1 MMLWMAQQTLL
12 LTLVCGGLLISHR
25 FLQQRLGARKTYQLW
40 LAVPALLISSALIAS
55 MPNTLAAAQAEQF
68 AHYSVIASKAMATV
82 QTSDYA
88 KIALSIWLVGI
99 AAMVTL
105 LSLQAIALTRI
116 LSTATRVHH
125 TGANLP
131 TYSHPGVQSPMLV
144 GVINPKIIL
153 PSNFIQLN
161 ADEQQSIIAHEQYH
175 HQRRDLL
182 SNLLAYSALSLFW
195 FNPICWLAYR
205 RFRDDQE
212 LACDAFVTQS
222 LNKQQ
227 KICYSQVLLAYS
239 QQAHHGL
246 LHTHYGNKNILKE
259 RIMQMKTFQ
268 QGQSGFAIIGLTI
281 ALGISGLLLNQQVQA
296 GDHNHDAVH
305 PTIRIEPKYPIEAAN
320 AHQSGFVVLQFDI
333 SPSGA
338 VSNVSVVKSSP
349 EGVFDSSATTA
360 LKQWQYSESSKGLKQ
375 AKVQLDFMI
384 DPPATDVERI
394 KVTP

>member
-131 TYSHPGVQSPMLV
+131 TYSHPGVQSP
-144 GVINPKIIL
+144 
-153 PSNFIQLN
+153 
-161 ADEQQSIIAHEQYH
+161 
-175 HQRRDLL
+175 
-182 SNLLAYSALSLFW
+182 
-195 FNPICWLAYR
+195 
-205 RFRDDQE
+205 
-212 LACDAFVTQS
+212 
-222 LNKQQ
+222 
-227 KICYSQVLLAYS
+227 
-239 QQAHHGL
+239 
-246 LHTHYGNKNILKE
+246 
-259 RIMQMKTFQ
+259 
-268 QGQSGFAIIGLTI
+268 
-281 ALGISGLLLNQQVQA
+281 
-296 GDHNHDAVH
+296 
-305 PTIRIEPKYPIEAAN
+305 
-320 AHQSGFVVLQFDI
+320 
-333 SPSGA
+333 
-338 VSNVSVVKSSP
+338 
-349 EGVFDSSATTA
+349 
-360 LKQWQYSESSKGLKQ
+360 
-375 AKVQLDFMI
+375 
-384 DPPATDVERI
+384 
-394 KVTP
+394 